1 MQMKNNKLKTV
12 YMGTPEF
19 AVPGLEALYKS
30 GHEIGYV
37 VTQPD
42 KARDRGKKV
51 QFTPVKEKAQEF
63 GLQVLQPEKIK
74 GNEDFLKIL
83 EEYGPDLIVVAAYGK
98 LLPPE
103 IIHLPR
109 LGCINIHASILPRW
123 RGAAPM
129 QRAIMAGDENIGVT
143 LMYMEEGLDTGDMIA
158 KKITPILRKTA
169 AELHDE
175 VAKLGGE
182 LLLEQLPAIASEN
195 ITREK
200 QDDSLATYAAMIF
213 KKDGELDFS
222 KTPIEIERIIRGLDS
237 WPGAYSY
244 YKGQLMK
251 IWGAKVPEKSCDA
264 PYGTIVDISNEGIE
278 VSAGGS
284 ILQITV
290 IQMPGKKRIAVAD
303 YLKGNQIEIG
313 EVLQKID

>member
-1 MQMKNNKLKTV
+1 MQMKNKLKTI

-42 KARDRGKKV
+42 KARDRGKKI
-51 QFTPVKEKAQEF
+51 QFTAVKEKAIEF
-63 GLQVLQPEKIK
+63 GIQVLQPGKIK
-74 GNEDFLKIL
+74 GNEEFLKIL
-83 EEYGPDLIVVAAYGK
+83 EEYAPDLIVVAAYGK

-109 LGCINIHASILPRW
+109 LGCVNIHASILPRW

-129 QRAIMAGDENIGVT
+129 QRAIMAGDKDIGVT

-158 KKITPILRKTA
+158 KLTTPILRKTA

-175 VAKLGGE
+175 VAALGGK
-182 LLLEQLPAIASEN
+182 LLLEKLPDLESGN

-213 KKDGELDFS
+213 KKDGEIDFS
-222 KTPIEIERIIRGLDS
+222 KTPGEIERLIRGLDS

-244 YKGQLMK
+244 YNGLPIK
-251 IWGAKVPEKSCDA
+251 IWGAEVIEKACDV
-264 PYGTIVDISNEGIE
+264 PYGTIVNVSNEGIE

-284 ILQITV
+284 ILLITV
-290 IQMPGKKRIAVAD
+290 IQVPGKKRVSVAD
-303 YLKGNQIEIG
+303 YLKGNQIKIG
-313 EVLQKID
+313 EVFNKID

>member
-1 MQMKNNKLKTV
+1 MQNKLKTI

-51 QFTPVKEKAQEF
+51 QFTAVKEKAIEL
-63 GLQVLQPEKIK
+63 GIQVLQPEKVK
-74 GNEDFLKIL
+74 GNEDFLRIL
-83 EEYGPDLIVVAAYGK
+83 QEYKPDLIVVAAYGK
-98 LLPPE
+98 ILPRE

-109 LGCINIHASILPRW
+109 LGCVNIHASILPRW

-129 QRAIMAGDENIGVT
+129 QWAIIEGDENTGIT
-143 LMYMEEGLDTGDMIA
+143 LMYMEEGLDTGDMIS

-175 VAKLGGE
+175 MANLGGE
-182 LLLEQLPAIASEN
+182 LLLEQLPNLESGN

-200 QDDSLATYAAMIF
+200 QDDSLATYASMIF
-213 KKDGELDFS
+213 KKDGEIDFS
-222 KTPIEIERIIRGLDS
+222 KKSIEIERLIRGLDS
-237 WPGAYSY
+237 WPGAYSK
-244 YKGQLMK
+244 YKGKTMK
-251 IWGAKVPEKSCDA
+251 IWKAEVTEKFSEA
-264 PYGTIVDISNEGIE
+264 AYGTIVNVSDDGIE
-278 VSAGGS
+278 VSTGGS
-284 ILQITV
+284 TLLITV
-290 IQMPGKKRIAVAD
+290 IQMPGKKRVAIAD
-303 YLKGNQIEIG
+303 YLKGNKIEIG
-313 EVLQKID
+313 EVLNKID

>member
-1 MQMKNNKLKTV
+1 MQMKNKLKTV

-30 GHEIGYV
+30 GNEIGYV

-42 KARDRGKKV
+42 KARDRGKKI
-51 QFTPVKEKAQEF
+51 QFTAVKEKALELE
-63 GLQVLQPEKIK
+63 LQVLQPEKIK
-74 GNEDFLKIL
+74 GNDEFLQIL
-83 EEYGPDLIVVAAYGK
+83 KEYAPDLIVVAAYGK

-158 KKITPILRKTA
+158 KKITPILKKTA

-175 VAKLGGE
+175 VAELGGQ
-182 LLLEQLPAIASEN
+182 LLSEQLPAIAAGN
-195 ITREK
+195 ITKEK

-213 KKDGELDFS
+213 KKDGEIDFS
-222 KTPIEIERIIRGLDS
+222 KTPIEIERLIRGLDS

-244 YKGQLMK
+244 YKGELMK
-251 IWGAKVPEKSCDA
+251 IWGAKVIEKSCDA
-264 PYGTIVDISNEGIE
+264 LYGTIVDVSNEGID

-290 IQMPGKKRIAVAD
+290 IQMPGKRRISVAD
-303 YLKGNQIEIG
+303 YLKGNKIEIG
-313 EVLQKID
+313 EILKKTD